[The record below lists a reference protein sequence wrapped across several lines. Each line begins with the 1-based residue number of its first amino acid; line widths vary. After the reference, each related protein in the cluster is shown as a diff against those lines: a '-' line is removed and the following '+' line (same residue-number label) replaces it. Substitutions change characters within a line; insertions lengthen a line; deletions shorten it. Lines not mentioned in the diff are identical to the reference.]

1 MRRVLIAAALSLLC
15 YQARADERAYLSAR
29 SHAIA
34 TLVRVEKSGRGGDAL
49 LKQQKRELLK
59 LEKLLR
65 PLVGDIAVAGFASS
79 GKISLETLSKEDVGF
94 SQLDGLVFA
103 GDDGKSSLLAT
114 TKKLTQAWLRAQN
127 QNGRSEQR
135 ILGDLNEA
143 VQSDRFYTFAISP
156 DAAVS
161 KYADVSLKAPP
172 GAEIASAMLD
182 TRSQDSP
189 PMAPDEL
196 TLALVKD
203 GRVFIV
209 SAPVQTKIEP
219 IPACAARAKETETE
233 AQAKLSEY
241 QASKLKNEKLF
252 DEYTALQNKGDNDNR
267 KCFAERAKGEKF
279 FSDVRAQAQE
289 LSDRLG
295 RK

>member
-1 MRRVLIAAALSLLC
+1 MRRVLIVRSRPRYRDRRAA
-15 YQARADERAYLSAR
+15 RK
-29 SHAIA
+29 
-34 TLVRVEKSGRGGDAL
+34 TGKSGDAL
-49 LKQQKRELLK
+49 FKQQERELLE

-65 PLVGDIAVAGFASS
+65 PLVGDVAVAGFASK

-103 GDDGKSSLLAT
+103 GEDGKSTLLVT
-114 TKKLTQAWLRAQN
+114 TKKLAQAWLHAQN
-127 QNGRSEQR
+127 KKGRSEEK
-135 ILGDLNEA
+135 IPGDLNEA
-143 VQSDRFYTFAISP
+143 LQSDRFYTFAISP

-172 GAEIASAMLD
+172 GAEFASAMLD
-182 TRSQDSP
+182 TRSHDSP

-203 GRVFIV
+203 VRVYIV
-209 SAPVQTKIEP
+209 SAPAQGKIEP

-241 QASKLKNEKLF
+241 QASKLKQEKLF

-267 KCFAERAKGEKF
+267 KCFADRAKGENF
-279 FSDVRAQAQE
+279 FSAVRAQAQE